1 MTSPLPS
8 DPSSEDAFPHAA
20 LDALRREGLLLA
32 PFPTRHGGRG
42 WGTQPAG
49 AHAILDLLRRIGRSS
64 LPLGRVYEGHVN
76 AVRLATRY
84 GAADQ
89 VARAAADA
97 ASGHLFAIWDAEAP
111 DAPVR
116 LVDDRLAGRKSFG
129 SAAGIATRALVTAQ
143 RLDGDTQLVL
153 AALEPGQGF
162 DGRTIELHGMRGTH
176 TGAIRLD
183 GVPAPQASWIGA
195 PGDYMRQPE
204 ISLGAWR
211 TLAVL
216 LGGLDALADALRHDL
231 VARRRDADPHQR
243 ARFGQII
250 IAQET
255 ASLWVGRCAVLAE
268 AEDAGEDAANYVKL
282 ARIAV
287 EAAVLDAI
295 RLAQRTAGLAGFVQ
309 SHPLERLTRDLATY
323 LRQPALDEVL
333 EEAGAHFMRHDPT

>member
-1 MTSPLPS
+1 MTRRLSPESCP
-8 DPSSEDAFPHAA
+8 EDAFPAAA
-20 LDALRREGLLLA
+20 LDGLRREGLLLA
-32 PFPTRHGGRG
+32 PFPFAHGGRG
-42 WGTQPAG
+42 WGTEPSG
-49 AHAILDLLRRIGRSS
+49 GRPILDLLRRIGRET

-76 AVRLATRY
+76 AVRLVALY

-97 ASGHLFAIWDAEAP
+97 GSGHLFAIWDAEAP

-116 LVDDRLAGRKSFG
+116 LVDDRLTGRKSFG
-129 SAAGIATRALVTAQ
+129 SAAGIATRALVTA
-143 RLDGDTQLVL
+143 RRPAGDTQLVL

-162 DGRTIELHGMRGTH
+162 DGRTVELHGMRGAH

-183 GVPAPQASWIGA
+183 GVPAPPASWIGA

-231 VARRRDADPHQR
+231 VTRRRDADPRQR
-243 ARFGQII
+243 ARFAQVL
-250 IAQET
+250 IALET
-255 ASLWVGRCAVLAE
+255 ASIWVGRCAVLAE
-268 AEDAGEDAANYVKL
+268 ADDAGEDAANYVKL
-282 ARIAV
+282 ARLAV

-295 RLAQRTAGLAGFVQ
+295 RLAQRSAGLAGFVQ
-309 SHPLERLTRDLATY
+309 SHPLERLARDLATY

-333 EEAGAHFMRHDPT
+333 EEAGAYFMRNDLP